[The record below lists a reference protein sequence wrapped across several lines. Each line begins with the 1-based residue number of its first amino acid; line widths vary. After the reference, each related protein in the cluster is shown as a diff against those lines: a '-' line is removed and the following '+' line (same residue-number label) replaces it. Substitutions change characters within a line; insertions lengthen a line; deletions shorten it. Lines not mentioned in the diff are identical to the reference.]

1 MVMWTTRHAF
11 GWQRYLHDSHDDGS
25 YTDDFAPACAARG
38 DFIDVTDW
46 KPLGEYE

>member
-25 YTDDFAPACAARG
+25 YTDEFAPACATRG
-38 DFIDVTDW
+38 DFIDATDW
-46 KPLGEYE
+46 MPLEEYE